1 MDTVVVPKALKILNL
16 CVFWYNRDHIV
27 HCLPKYYPQSS
38 VYLSFSAINQSNF
51 KSRTHKYITFYLFK
65 HKLDFL
71 NVFYHF

>member
-27 HCLPKYYPQSS
+27 HCLPKYYPQIS

-51 KSRTHKYITFYLFK
+51 KIGPINNY
-65 HKLDFL
+65 FL
-71 NVFYHF
+71 LI